1 MPSLF
6 FLEAKSTNDVM
17 SSTNTTLDNTPL
29 YTCVLVQQLFFYFES
44 NERTSLSSFAFF
56 LSVDRHLQHL
66 EWIVIAIYIKD
77 LKAWSVGHRP
87 ISKQIARL
95 NTL

>member
-1 MPSLF
+1 MLVLSSGSKFFEVGLSTLF
-6 FLEAKSTNDVM
+6 FGPTV
-17 SSTNTTLDNTPL
+17 
-29 YTCVLVQQLFFYFES
+29 VFYFEL
-44 NERTSLSSFAFF
+44 NERTSLRSFAFF
-56 LSVDRHLQHL
+56 FSVDRHLQHL

-77 LKAWSVGHRP
+77 LKAWSVAHRP

>member
-29 YTCVLVQQLFFYFES
+29 YTCVLVQLLFFFES

-77 LKAWSVGHRP
+77 LKAWSVAHRP